1 MRNAQSCFLRA
12 WMVWIL
18 RLCCPAMSRDLCQN
32 IDKIKNHELGFAV
45 VLVGF
50 VTGTR
55 GRGVVKSVVL
65 KPRVTW
71 AL

>member
-1 MRNAQSCFLRA
+1 MSKNLRQ
-12 WMVWIL
+12 I
-18 RLCCPAMSRDLCQN
+18 

-45 VLVGF
+45 ILPGF
-50 VTGTR
+50 VTGSR
-55 GRGVVKSVVL
+55 RRGVVKSVVL

>member
-1 MRNAQSCFLRA
+1 
-12 WMVWIL
+12 MVWIL
-18 RLCCPAMSRDLCQN
+18 QLCNPAMSNDLCQI

-45 VLVGF
+45 LLAGF
-50 VTGTR
+50 VTGPR